1 MNLIPDS
8 PIWLIAILFAAL
20 AAAAVQDFIR
30 LKISNVTCVV
40 VIASAVVAVLLQ
52 GFSVAL
58 WQNAVVFAVL
68 LGVGFLLFATKKM
81 GGGDV
86 KFFASVGLWVDIESA
101 VWLVVTTLL
110 VGGLLA
116 LIYLVVRYGRA
127 SGTGKKYQS
136 KGIPYGIAI
145 AAGAALIFSGQLGL
159 FKSKPERPRAL
170 ELRPLT

>member
-8 PIWLIAILFAAL
+8 PTWLVAILFVALL
-20 AAAAVQDFIR
+20 AAAAEDFIR
-30 LKISNVTCVV
+30 LKISNITCLVVLVT
-40 VIASAVVAVLLQ
+40 AVVAMLLQ
-52 GFSVAL
+52 GVSVAL
-58 WQNAVVFAVL
+58 WQNAVVFLVL
-68 LGVGFLLFATKKM
+68 LGIGYVLFATNKV

-86 KFFASVGLWVDIESA
+86 KFLASLGLWVDIGA
-101 VWLVVTTLL
+101 AFWLVVTTLL

-116 LIYLVVRYGRA
+116 IVYLAVRYGRSA
-127 SGTGKKYQS
+127 GTGKKYQS

-159 FKSKPERPRAL
+159 FKSKPDRPRAL